1 MHIQQGDVYEMEG
14 GVVKHRKMTDEE
26 LKNMIG
32 HIRLNTGFSLPDQ
45 LIQDFMNDGSI
56 VPSFKKCVHFNRND
70 FNSMVQH
77 LKVKRKKLPK
87 KVSKK
92 ISKSRSKDLS
102 KSKSKSKS
110 KPKSDSRPKSKP
122 KRSKRT
128 IKVVQEKSIK

>member
-1 MHIQQGDVYEMEG
+1 MHIQQGNVYEIEG

-77 LKVKRKKLPK
+77 LKVKRKKLPRRI
-87 KVSKK
+87 SKK
-92 ISKSRSKDLS
+92 KSRT
-102 KSKSKSKS
+102 KSSSKS
-110 KPKSDSRPKSKP
+110 KPRSKP
-122 KRSKRT
+122 KPKKRIRKT
-128 IKVVQEKSIK
+128 IKVPQEKSIK

>member
-14 GVVKHRKMTDEE
+14 GIVKHRKMTDEE

-92 ISKSRSKDLS
+92 KSKAKADS
-102 KSKSKSKS
+102 KSKAKA
-110 KPKSDSRPKSKP
+110 KPRPKP
-122 KRSKRT
+122 KRAKRT
-128 IKVVQEKSIK
+128 IKVVHEKSIK

>member
-1 MHIQQGDVYEMEG
+1 MQGDLYHIEG

-77 LKVKRKKLPK
+77 LKVKRKKLPRRITRK
-87 KVSKK
+87 SSKRLK
-92 ISKSRSKDLS
+92 RT
-102 KSKSKSKS
+102 
-110 KPKSDSRPKSKP
+110 KPKPKNK
-122 KRSKRT
+122 KLKIRRT
-128 IKVVQEKSIK
+128 IKVPIEKSIK

>member
-1 MHIQQGDVYEMEG
+1 MHIQQGNVYEIEG

-77 LKVKRKKLPK
+77 LKVKRKKLPRRI
-87 KVSKK
+87 SKK
-92 ISKSRSKDLS
+92 
-102 KSKSKSKS
+102 KSKSKS
-110 KPKSDSRPKSKP
+110 KPRSKP
-122 KRSKRT
+122 KKRVRKT
-128 IKVVQEKSIK
+128 IKVPQEKSIK

>member
-1 MHIQQGDVYEMEG
+1 MHIQQGDVYKIEG

-77 LKVKRKKLPK
+77 LKVKRKRLPK

-92 ISKSRSKDLS
+92 ISKSRSKSRS
-102 KSKSKSKS
+102 KSDSKS
-110 KPKSDSRPKSKP
+110 KPDSRPKSKP

-128 IKVVQEKSIK
+128 IKVVQEKSIKK

>member
-1 MHIQQGDVYEMEG
+1 MYIQQGNVYEIEG

-45 LIQDFMNDGSI
+45 LIQDFMNDGSM

-77 LKVKRKKLPK
+77 LKVKRKKLPRRITK
-87 KVSKK
+87 K
-92 ISKSRSKDLS
+92 
-102 KSKSKSKS
+102 KSKSKSKAKSGSRSDLKS
-110 KPKSDSRPKSKP
+110 KVRPK
-122 KRSKRT
+122 KRVRKS
-128 IKVVQEKSIK
+128 IKVTQEKSIK

>member
-87 KVSKK
+87 KVSRK
-92 ISKSRSKDLS
+92 IA

-110 KPKSDSRPKSKP
+110 DSKPRAKPRPKP

-128 IKVVQEKSIK
+128 IKVVQEKSIKK

>member
-1 MHIQQGDVYEMEG
+1 MHIQQGNVYEIEG

-45 LIQDFMNDGSI
+45 LIQDFMNDGSM

-77 LKVKRKKLPK
+77 LKVKRKKLPRRITK
-87 KVSKK
+87 K
-92 ISKSRSKDLS
+92 
-102 KSKSKSKS
+102 KSKSKSKAKTGS
-110 KPKSDSRPKSKP
+110 RPNPKPKKRVRKS
-122 KRSKRT
+122 
-128 IKVVQEKSIK
+128 IKVTQEKSIK

>member
-77 LKVKRKKLPK
+77 LKVKRKRLPK

-92 ISKSRSKDLS
+92 ISKSRSKSRS
-102 KSKSKSKS
+102 KSDSKS
-110 KPKSDSRPKSKP
+110 KPDSRPKSKP

-128 IKVVQEKSIK
+128 IKVVQEKSIKK

>member
-1 MHIQQGDVYEMEG
+1 MEG

-87 KVSKK
+87 KVSRK
-92 ISKSRSKDLS
+92 ISKSKSDSKP
-102 KSKSKSKS
+102 
-110 KPKSDSRPKSKP
+110 KPKSDSRPRPKP

-128 IKVVQEKSIK
+128 IKVVHEKSIK

>member
-77 LKVKRKKLPK
+77 LKLKRKKLPK

-92 ISKSRSKDLS
+92 ISKS
-102 KSKSKSKS
+102 KSKSKSDS
-110 KPKSDSRPKSKP
+110 KPRAKPRPKP

>member
-1 MHIQQGDVYEMEG
+1 MHIQQGDVYKIEG

-87 KVSKK
+87 KVSRK
-92 ISKSRSKDLS
+92 ISKSRSKSRS
-102 KSKSKSKS
+102 KSDSKS
-110 KPKSDSRPKSKP
+110 KPKPKSKP
-122 KRSKRT
+122 KRTKRT
-128 IKVVQEKSIK
+128 IKVVQEKSIKK